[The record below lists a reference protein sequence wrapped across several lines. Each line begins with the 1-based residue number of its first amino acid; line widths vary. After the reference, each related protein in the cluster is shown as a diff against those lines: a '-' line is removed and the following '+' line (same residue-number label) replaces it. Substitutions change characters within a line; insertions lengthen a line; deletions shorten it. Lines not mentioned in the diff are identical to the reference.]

1 MASAWTQVR
10 AATEGD
16 LEAVARI
23 YEPHVLHGLATFE
36 EVPPSAGEM
45 ATRRLG
51 VLKLGLPYL
60 VAEVDGEVVGYA
72 YASVYRARAAYRHTI
87 EDSVYLAEG
96 MGRRGVGTAL
106 LAALITA
113 CEAGP
118 WRQMLAIIGDSAN
131 EGSIALHRRLGFEP
145 AGTMKAVGFKLGCWV
160 DTVAMQRA
168 LGPGSTTPPER

>member
-23 YEPHVLHGLATFE
+23 YEPHVLRGLATFE
-36 EVPPSAGEM
+36 EVPPTAAEM
-45 ATRRLG
+45 GLRRAA
-51 VLKLGLPYL
+51 VLELGLPYL
-60 VAEVDGEVVGYA
+60 VAEVDGVVVGYA

-96 MGRRGVGTAL
+96 MGGRGIGTAL
-106 LAALITA
+106 LAALIEG

-118 WRQMLAIIGDSAN
+118 WRQMLAVIGDSAN
-131 EGSIALHRRLGFEP
+131 QASIALHRRLGFEDK
-145 AGTMKAVGFKLGCWV
+145 GTLRAVGFKLGQWV
-160 DTVAMQRA
+160 DTVFMQRP
-168 LGPGSTTPPER
+168 LGPGSTTAP